1 MIDFLAMIFGYPMQW
16 CYALCHNYVIAI
28 ILFTLLTKIILMPIS
43 LWSNANGLKMV
54 AIMPDINVIK
64 AKYYGDKEAIG
75 DAQYALYKEKHYHP
89 LLSIVP
95 LVIQI
100 IILLGLIGVIHNITD
115 GTDSAL
121 GLYPFQTWG
130 WTILMPVGA
139 GLAAT
144 VLSFAQ
150 NKINPLQREQ
160 SPAEQWSSN
169 GISIGIAFILGLFV
183 SVGVAEY
190 WICSNL
196 FTILVQLAC
205 NLIQPPK
212 KYVDYDALAKS
223 REEIAK
229 LDSVG
234 TKQTKEDKKRE
245 RADYK
250 KFFKVANKH
259 LVFYS
264 EGSGFY
270 KYFQN
275 IIEELLAR
283 TNVTINYVT
292 SDPNDQIFGIAE
304 KEPRIKPYYIGE
316 NKMITTFMKMDADIV
331 VMTMPDIGTYQYKRS
346 YVRKD
351 IEYVYVFHGLFS
363 GLITLRKGA
372 LDHYDTLLTPSPGFE
387 EELRAYNRI
396 KGISDQKMV
405 PCGYGVSDNMAAL
418 YEKMDKTENAVK
430 TVLIAPSWSE
440 GNILDSCLLDLA
452 EPLVAAGYDVTVR
465 PHPQYIRRFPQLLE
479 RHMQECA
486 HLDADR
492 FRFQLNFSSNETVF
506 ASDMVVTD
514 WSNIGYEYA
523 MATKKPVLFINTKRK
538 IVNRDWSEED
548 AAKYAPDDQIRSI
561 IGVALNV
568 DEVREKGEAAIT
580 DMIVN
585 RASYEQTID
594 QVRRE
599 RLYNFGASGRA
610 GADYLIKQM
619 VANQKKKK

>member
-54 AIMPDINVIK
+54 AIMPDINDIK
-64 AKYYGDKEAIG
+64 AKFYGDKEAIG

-139 GLAAT
+139 GVAAT
-144 VLSFAQ
+144 ILSFAQ

-160 SPAEQWSSN
+160 SAAEQWSSN
-169 GISIGIAFILGLFV
+169 GISIGIAFILGMFV

-212 KYVDYDALAKS
+212 KYVDYEALARS

-234 TKQTKEDKKRE
+234 TKQSKEDKKRE

-250 KFFKVANKH
+250 RFFKVANKH

-275 IIEELLAR
+275 IIEDLLAR

-292 SDPNDQIFGIAE
+292 SDPNDQIFGIAG

-372 LDHYDTLLTPSPGFE
+372 LAHYDTLLTPSPGFE

-396 KGISDQKMV
+396 KGLPDQKMV

-418 YEKMDKTENAVK
+418 YERMEKKESDVR

-452 EPLVAAGYDVTVR
+452 QPLVEAGYDVTVR

-479 RHMQECA
+479 RHIQECSG
-486 HLDADR
+486 LDSSR

-580 DMIVN
+580 GMIEN
-585 RASYEQTID
+585 RAAYEQTID

-599 RLYNFGASGRA
+599 RLYNFGCSGRA
-610 GADYLIKQM
+610 GADYLIAQM